1 MVYQVNDMQ
10 TKTKQGKTMLE
21 KANSIMATVSY
32 NHIPKRCR
40 KSQFNV
46 LTVYGE
52 DKDTAR
58 SNAIT
63 EAKKILETS
72 KSVKFAKTIKFQKAE
87 VKEING
93 KTTIKSFIMFD
104 INSETEDFI
113 L

>member
-63 EAKKILETS
+63 EAKKDTRN
-72 KSVKFAKTIKFQKAE
+72 IKERK
-87 VKEING
+87 VC
-93 KTTIKSFIMFD
+93 
-104 INSETEDFI
+104 
-113 L
+113 